1 MKNTA
6 VFLMVVIC
14 LVLCSL
20 CGCQTGESGDTQV
33 PTSVSNTPSTAR
45 PALTIEDFEKIEVGM
60 TVAEVAEI
68 LGCKGKYTGAWFDFY
83 EYEGIDGTKLVLE
96 CEKIDEAIPK
106 YDDNL
111 IIIRILIQQL
121 EP

>member
-1 MKNTA
+1 MKNRVLLLA
-6 VFLMVVIC
+6 GVLFLLICVI
-14 LVLCSL
+14 
-20 CGCQTGESGDTQV
+20 CGCQNGESGQTQA
-33 PTSVSNTPSTAR
+33 PTTASTTPSTTR

-60 TVAEVAEI
+60 TVAEVMEI
-68 LGCKGKYTGAWFDFY
+68 LGCKGKYTGGWFDYY
-83 EYEGIDGTKLVLE
+83 EYEGTDGARLVFA

-111 IIIRILIQQL
+111 IITGLQIKQL